1 MRTDNF
7 AVRKMIRSNII
18 VWHGFCINNY
28 KCSIDLYIYKKFLE
42 YLICTL
48 SVYGVEIPLGLRLY
62 ACVMLLVTFRSVV
75 EYLTKII
82 GLTIQKIA
90 KGGIH
95 MKKTVITLWGCS
107 KLGMSQPKWKM
118 VSKSDLYFRDSAEA

>member
-48 SVYGVEIPLGLRLY
+48 SVFGIEIPLGLKLY
-62 ACVMLLVTFRSVV
+62 VCVVLVCTLRRVV
-75 EYLTKII
+75 ESLVKLI
-82 GLTIQKIA
+82 GQTIQKIA
-90 KGGIH
+90 KGGMP
-95 MKKTVITLWGCS
+95 MKKIIYTLWGCS